1 MNQFLKKKNLIFS
14 LIAISLSAIFLI
26 ILLLPG
32 NLWYKIFIFLNVPA
46 GGFDLAD
53 AKSIVHYSEIYIEK
67 GFVES
72 NDVDFWNR
80 KFNTI
85 NIIWK
90 EMAIFFKFYKQ
101 TNFYIFIFISFF
113 IYIFSFLKIASVNN
127 KKLDFL
133 IIIAFFFTTSSF
145 YLIERGNFDL
155 ILFGFVTL
163 LCFLKK
169 SKYQL
174 GIIVLLSFLK
184 INLVYLFFVLI
195 KNMKTFFYYSL
206 LVIIILFINY
216 KFILAGYTEVGNS
229 ASIIHYGISTI
240 IKSILSFFI
249 KIVNIDISKYGY
261 YISGY
266 FIITSFVII
275 LLYFFKE
282 LKNVNIKIKE
292 INLEFLFIEKLF
304 LTGSFFY
311 IFSFITFSSPDYKLV
326 FLVLSLPYLLYKKL
340 FFKIFII
347 FIIMNSCIF
356 ETYPLFQNIFNEEPR
371 IYVDKYSIK
380 YLTLGFV
387 VHALKILI
395 FILLLRESLNI
406 YKKKL

>member
-1 MNQFLKKKNLIFS
+1 
-14 LIAISLSAIFLI
+14 
-26 ILLLPG
+26 
-32 NLWYKIFIFLNVPA
+32 
-46 GGFDLAD
+46 
-53 AKSIVHYSEIYIEK
+53 
-67 GFVES
+67 
-72 NDVDFWNR
+72 
-80 KFNTI
+80 
-85 NIIWK
+85 
-90 EMAIFFKFYKQ
+90 
-101 TNFYIFIFISFF
+101 
-113 IYIFSFLKIASVNN
+113 
-127 KKLDFL
+127 
-133 IIIAFFFTTSSF
+133 
-145 YLIERGNFDL
+145 
-155 ILFGFVTL
+155 
-163 LCFLKK
+163 LKK

-249 KIVNIDISKYGY
+249 KILNIDISKYGY
-261 YISGY
+261 YISGS

-282 LKNVNIKIKE
+282 LKNVKIKIKE

-406 YKKKL
+406 YKKNCKNLDL